1 MIASDPQKML
11 FAHASWSVKTD
22 CQSPFTPSV
31 EEA

>member
-11 FAHASWSVKTD
+11 FAHASWSVKNGSS
-22 CQSPFTPSV
+22 QSLHPIH